1 MSQPRIT
8 SVFLVRSG
16 HLNHQGNLFGG
27 HLMAEIDT
35 IGYCLIHQQYPQQ
48 AFVTRAAEITF
59 DAPARLGDLVE
70 FSASVE
76 KRGTTSLQVGVIGA
90 VEGQPICRARM
101 VYVHVTADGK
111 KAALPGVGA
120 TGT

>member
-1 MSQPRIT
+1 MGQPSIS

-16 HLNHQGNLFGG
+16 HLNHQSNLFGG

-35 IGYCLIHQQYPQQ
+35 IGYCLIHQQYPRL

-70 FSASVE
+70 FSATME
-76 KRGTTSLQVGVIGA
+76 KRGTTSVQVRVTGSVG
-90 VEGQPICRARM
+90 GHPICRAQM
-101 VYVHVTADGK
+101 TYVHVTADGR
-111 KAALPGVGA
+111 KAPLPESSN
-120 TGT
+120 